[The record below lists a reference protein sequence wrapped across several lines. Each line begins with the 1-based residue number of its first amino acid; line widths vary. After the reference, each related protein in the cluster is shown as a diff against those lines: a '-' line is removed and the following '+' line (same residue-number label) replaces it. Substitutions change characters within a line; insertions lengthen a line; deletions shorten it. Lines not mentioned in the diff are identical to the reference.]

1 MDTLSKRLLNVSS
14 IATDWRSPP
23 QPEKFLT
30 AVDGYVAASRFYF
43 NFRLI
48 QVILFL
54 VRCLKTLFQ
63 SIAAVIGK
71 VELGSLMEMCVGTTD
86 LGTSSLWS
94 EEGGEETENGV
105 HVLPPSPPPLPTSY
119 QSPAFACTTVYS
131 IMGKHFPLNLLGYYI
146 VTFDFPPK

>member
-1 MDTLSKRLLNVSS
+1 
-14 IATDWRSPP
+14 
-23 QPEKFLT
+23 
-30 AVDGYVAASRFYF
+30 
-43 NFRLI
+43 
-48 QVILFL
+48 
-54 VRCLKTLFQ
+54 
-63 SIAAVIGK
+63 
-71 VELGSLMEMCVGTTD
+71 MEMCVGTTD

-146 VTFDFPPK
+146 VTFDFPPNEPCEPSQTLPNVTKSSSAKA